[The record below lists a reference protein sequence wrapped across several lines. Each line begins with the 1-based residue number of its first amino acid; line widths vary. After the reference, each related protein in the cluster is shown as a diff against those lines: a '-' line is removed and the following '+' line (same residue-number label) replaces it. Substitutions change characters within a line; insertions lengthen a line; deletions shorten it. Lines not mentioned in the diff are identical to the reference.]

1 MNKTNNYFKKGVITM
16 KNIIDAILESTNPYP
31 YQKQKCCVCG
41 QTFVG
46 YGNNPAPIRH
56 DGRCCDLCNE
66 HKVIPARFFRHSIG
80 LDPRG
85 Y

>member
-1 MNKTNNYFKKGVITM
+1 MKKNETEITARD
-16 KNIIDAILESTNPYP
+16 IIDAVLESTNPYP

-46 YGNNPAPIRH
+46 YGNNPAPIKH
-56 DGRCCDLCNE
+56 EGRCCDSCNE